1 MASRWL
7 LMADPMSAN
16 TRDPK
21 ARYDIGALEQR
32 VTGTERALNDIS
44 SQIAALGAKLDE
56 RSRTPWVT
64 LISAGGFLLAFMT
77 AIGVLAYNPVDK
89 GLLRHQT
96 ILDQFEA
103 RYVQDLKDEIR
114 VLKTR

>member
-1 MASRWL
+1 MASD
-7 LMADPMSAN
+7 MTASN
-16 TRDPK
+16 RDPK

-64 LISAGGFLLAFMT
+64 LIAAGGFLLAFMST
-77 AIGVLAYNPVDK
+77 IGVLAYSPIERAIARQQV
-89 GLLRHQT
+89 L
-96 ILDQFEA
+96 LDQIDL

-114 VLKTR
+114 LMKAK

>member
-1 MASRWL
+1 
-7 LMADPMSAN
+7 MADPMIAN

-44 SQIAALGAKLDE
+44 SSIAALGAKLDE

-64 LISAGGFLLAFMT
+64 LIAAGGFLLAFMT
-77 AIGVLAYNPVDK
+77 TIGVLAYGPVEK
-89 GLLRHQT
+89 GLARQQLV
-96 ILDQFEA
+96 IDQIEA
-103 RYVQDLKDEIR
+103 RYIQDLKDEIKT
-114 VLKTR
+114 LKAK